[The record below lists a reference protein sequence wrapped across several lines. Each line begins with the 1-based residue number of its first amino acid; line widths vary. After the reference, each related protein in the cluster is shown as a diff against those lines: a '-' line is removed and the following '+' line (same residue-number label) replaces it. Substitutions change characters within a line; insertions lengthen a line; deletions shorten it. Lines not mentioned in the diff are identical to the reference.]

1 MQVGPTHALENSGHL
16 FCCVENPCKWQFAI
30 YPQVAYSL
38 LMRAL
43 FVELPAFT
51 RYRADYLDDDGF
63 RGLQEAM
70 LKNPEAG
77 DVIEGTGGL
86 RKLRHGDP
94 RRGKGK
100 RGGLRVI
107 YYWWDGGRQFWLF
120 TLYDKDE
127 MSDLSAQDRKVLKG
141 MLKAELEARR

>member
-1 MQVGPTHALENSGHL
+1 M
-16 FCCVENPCKWQFAI
+16 K
-30 YPQVAYSL
+30 
-38 LMRAL
+38 AL
-43 FVELPAFT
+43 FVELPAFAK
-51 RYRADYLDDDGF
+51 YRANYLDDEGF
-63 RGLQEAM
+63 SALQQSM

-127 MSDLSAQDRKVLKG
+127 MENLTADEKKALKG